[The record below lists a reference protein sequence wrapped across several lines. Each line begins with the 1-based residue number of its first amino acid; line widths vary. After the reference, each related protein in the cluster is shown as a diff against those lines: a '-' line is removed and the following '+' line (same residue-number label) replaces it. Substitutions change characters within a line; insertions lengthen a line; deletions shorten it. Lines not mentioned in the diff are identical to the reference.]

1 MPMARCAVGWNAPL
15 RSQCRVDR
23 VNAHTTWFFVRSV
36 VCGVN
41 QTQMCCNRE
50 SVSSGDGESCGSD
63 RLSVSCLCGFDRR
76 SAPLHGRSARPAVC
90 DASHGSHMGVECDA
104 CGCACSTRVS
114 LVTWR
119 LSVSERRTDRD
130 ETKSIKLTNYRRRA
144 TVRSATT
151 LRSVGADRD
160 AIVSD
165 QYALIREQQRISTLP
180 HVMGAGAGCAGAGR
194 LPARPAPLYGIFYA
208 AVV

>member
-1 MPMARCAVGWNAPL
+1 MPVGARELNG
-15 RSQCRVDR
+15 
-23 VNAHTTWFFVRSV
+23 
-36 VCGVN
+36 
-41 QTQMCCNRE
+41 
-50 SVSSGDGESCGSD
+50 
-63 RLSVSCLCGFDRR
+63 
-76 SAPLHGRSARPAVC
+76 
-90 DASHGSHMGVECDA
+90 
-104 CGCACSTRVS
+104 VS

-130 ETKSIKLTNYRRRA
+130 ETKSIKLHELPTSVDA
-144 TVRSATT
+144 TVHDVHVATT